1 MQGWVCMC
9 RSEYVCVRARVLAG
23 GLAGLRACGLAVH
36 ACVRACVRARRA
48 QYVTKGEDMGHI
60 FKNQKKA
67 GTRTH
72 FFVDTTKSRDT

>member
-1 MQGWVCMC
+1 LE
-9 RSEYVCVRARVLAG
+9 RSVGLLCARDAL
-23 GLAGLRACGLAVH
+23 H
-36 ACVRACVRARRA
+36 SRRT